1 MMRRFTASAAFAV
14 VALIVLSACG
24 GSSSSSKKS
33 SANGSAPVSLT
44 GSVTDKGTK
53 DASASSSVEIE
64 ADDFYF
70 NPTFIKAKPG
80 QTVTVA
86 LKNEGKQPHTF
97 TIDGMVDQ
105 MLNPSQTMNVQVTA
119 PQSGALNFYCR
130 FHRGRGMQGAIY
142 TSAGSSVTGPT
153 TTGAGSGSGY

>member
-1 MMRRFTASAAFAV
+1 M
-14 VALIVLSACG
+14 
-24 GSSSSSKKS
+24 
-33 SANGSAPVSLT
+33 
-44 GSVTDKGTK
+44 TDKGTK
-53 DASASSSVEIE
+53 DALASSSVEIE

-70 NPTFIKAKPG
+70 NPTFIKARPG
-80 QTVTVA
+80 QTLTVE

-105 MLNPSQTMNVQVTA
+105 MVNPGQTMNVQVA
-119 PQSGALNFYCR
+119 VPQSGALNFYCR

-142 TSAGSSVTGPT
+142 TSAGSPATGAPA